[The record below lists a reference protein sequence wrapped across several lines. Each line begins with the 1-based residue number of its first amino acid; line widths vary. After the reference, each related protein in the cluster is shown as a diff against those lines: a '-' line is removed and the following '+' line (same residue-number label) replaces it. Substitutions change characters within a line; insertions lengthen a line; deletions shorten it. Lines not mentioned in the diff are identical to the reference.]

1 MPYCENRANPIS
13 ARKSLISLKN
23 TSCAAYLVYSL
34 NQPHRQLQE
43 QIKRHVE
50 PRTMLIHAVLGF
62 ALLETLALAAV
73 LLAWADRVA
82 GARLLAA
89 FLFGIS
95 LWMLGNELPNWL
107 GTGAEYAT
115 MRLLSTAPFTS
126 VLFFHFCTVFCRVNV
141 GRWGL
146 AAAYALGAG
155 SSLAA
160 MVLVPGHL
168 VPHREIGWIAIANSV
183 GWTASMA
190 WVILG
195 IGGVSVL
202 LTALLRARR
211 AQDRQKFRQVA
222 AVTASCLWGM
232 VCLTGYGIA
241 VLDLP
246 IYPFPLLGLPLYS
259 LILVYGIL
267 RYGVFVANAW
277 ARRALVWA
285 LLLALGAVV
294 VAVMP
299 LLLPFESRWLGGLA
313 VAASVLALNG
323 PVRRFAERLVYP
335 GGEVSI
341 ADLGAWRGAL
351 QSAETAEALG
361 QQAASLL
368 SARIGTQVEVHVG
381 NPHATSTS
389 APQLVCAR
397 SGEGWNATLQ
407 GWDAAPPGPRHVA
420 ELFGTVVAEAAARVE
435 QAQQFA
441 ARERERQ
448 LQARLAELGSLAA
461 TVAHDIRN
469 PLNIISMAVAMAPAD
484 TRREVADQVGRISN
498 LTRDLLDYAK
508 PWKLSLTRIDLAA
521 QVRAAALR
529 LPDVSLGTGLDQAL
543 MLDADPRRVDQV
555 LTNLFENARIA
566 IASAAGDGAT
576 PPTHNPMHIDAE
588 MTDGAVLLH
597 ICDSGPGVPEKIRS
611 RLFEPFA
618 SRSPGGTGL
627 GLAIVARIMV
637 AHGGSVAL
645 TERAP
650 WRTCFTLR
658 FALTTTTLATTAN
671 TSTP

>member
-1 MPYCENRANPIS
+1 
-13 ARKSLISLKN
+13 
-23 TSCAAYLVYSL
+23 
-34 NQPHRQLQE
+34 
-43 QIKRHVE
+43 
-50 PRTMLIHAVLGF
+50 MLIHAVLGF
-62 ALLETLALAAV
+62 ALLETLVLAAV

-89 FLFGIS
+89 FLTGIS
-95 LWMLGNELPNWL
+95 LWMVGNELPNWL
-107 GTGAEYAT
+107 GPETERA
-115 MRLLSTAPFTS
+115 MMLLLSTAPFTS
-126 VLFFHFCTVFCRVNV
+126 VLFFHFCTVFCRVDI
-141 GRWGL
+141 GRWGV
-146 AAAYALGAG
+146 AAAYALGGGA
-155 SSLAA
+155 SIAA
-160 MVLVPGHL
+160 MVFTPGHT
-168 VPHREIGWIAIANSV
+168 VQHRDIGWIAIANTV

-202 LTALLRARR
+202 LFALWRAHRSG
-211 AQDRQKFRQVA
+211 DRQKFRQIA
-222 AVTASCLWGM
+222 AVTASCLWGA

-294 VAVMP
+294 VALMP

-335 GGEVSI
+335 GGEVSV
-341 ADLGAWRGAL
+341 ADLAVWRATL
-351 QSAETAEALG
+351 QAAETPQALA
-361 QQAASLL
+361 QQAAALL
-368 SARIGTQVEVHVG
+368 SARIGAQVEVCVAE
-381 NPHATSTS
+381 PLEHATHGDASASAKSTTTTTADNS
-389 APQLVCAR
+389 VPQLVCSQGSA
-397 SGEGWNATLQ
+397 GWSATLL

-420 ELFGTVVAEAAARVE
+420 ELFGTVVAEAAARVA

-469 PLNIISMAVAMAPAD
+469 PLNIISMAVAMAPND
-484 TRREVADQVGRISN
+484 TRREVADQVARIAN

-508 PWKLSLTRIDLAA
+508 PWKLSTHSLDLASH
-521 QVRAAALR
+521 VRAAAMR
-529 LPDVSLGTGLDQAL
+529 LPNVGLGAGLARAL
-543 MLDADPRRVDQV
+543 VLDADPRRIDQA
-555 LTNLFENARIA
+555 LTNLLENARIA
-566 IASAAGDGAT
+566 TATDVAEGDGAAA
-576 PPTHNPMHIDAE
+576 THSRVHIDAE
-588 MTDGAVLLH
+588 TTLDAVLLH
-597 ICDSGPGVPEKIRS
+597 ICDDGPGVPEEIRD

-627 GLAIVARIMV
+627 GLAIVARIMA
-637 AHGGSVAL
+637 AHGGSVTLA
-645 TERAP
+645 ERAP

-658 FALTTTTLATTAN
+658 FPLAATGTTTR
-671 TSTP
+671 TPSASA

>member
-1 MPYCENRANPIS
+1 
-13 ARKSLISLKN
+13 
-23 TSCAAYLVYSL
+23 
-34 NQPHRQLQE
+34 
-43 QIKRHVE
+43 
-50 PRTMLIHAVLGF
+50 MLIHAVLGF
-62 ALLETLALAAV
+62 ALLETLVLAGV

-95 LWMLGNELPNWL
+95 LWMLGNELPNWFGPDTEL
-107 GTGAEYAT
+107 A
-115 MRLLSTAPFTS
+115 MMLLLSTAPFTS
-126 VLFFHFCTVFCRVNV
+126 VLFFHFCTVFCRVSIGHWGIV
-141 GRWGL
+141 G
-146 AAAYALGAG
+146 AYALGAG
-155 SSLAA
+155 ASITA
-160 MVLVPGHL
+160 MVFVPGHI
-168 VPHREIGWIAIANSV
+168 VQHRDIGWIAIADTV

-190 WVILG
+190 WIILG
-195 IGGVSVL
+195 IGGVAVL
-202 LTALLRARR
+202 LTALLRAHR
-211 AQDRQKFRQVA
+211 AHDQQKFRQIA

-246 IYPFPLLGLPLYS
+246 VYPFPLLGLPLYS

-294 VAVMP
+294 VALTP

-341 ADLGAWRGAL
+341 ADLGAWRTAL
-351 QSAETAEALG
+351 QSAETQEALA
-361 QQAASLL
+361 QQAAALL
-368 SARIGTQVEVHVG
+368 SARIGAQVEVHIG
-381 NPHATSTS
+381 DALHNATTST
-389 APQLVCAR
+389 PQLICAN
-397 SGEGWNATLQ
+397 GNKGWNATLQ

-420 ELFGTVVAEAAARVE
+420 ELFGTVVAEAAARVD

-469 PLNIISMAVAMAPAD
+469 PLNIISMAVAMAPSD

-508 PWKLSLTRIDLAA
+508 PWKLTTTRMDLAA
-521 QVRAAALR
+521 QVRAAAMR
-529 LPDVSLGTGLDQAL
+529 LPDVSLGAGLDQPL
-543 MLDADPRRVDQV
+543 LLDADPRRVDQA

-566 IASAAGDGAT
+566 IASSSTTDEDAAAT
-576 PPTHNPMHIDAE
+576 HSPMHIDAE
-588 MTDGAVLLH
+588 TTDGAVLLH
-597 ICDSGPGVPEKIRS
+597 ICDSGPGVPEEIRS

-627 GLAIVARIMV
+627 GLAIVARIMA

-658 FALTTTTLATTAN
+658 FPLTT
-671 TSTP
+671 P

>member
-1 MPYCENRANPIS
+1 
-13 ARKSLISLKN
+13 
-23 TSCAAYLVYSL
+23 
-34 NQPHRQLQE
+34 
-43 QIKRHVE
+43 
-50 PRTMLIHAVLGF
+50 MLIHAVLGF
-62 ALLETLALAAV
+62 ALLETLVLAAV

-95 LWMLGNELPNWL
+95 LWMTGNELPNWF
-107 GTGAEYAT
+107 GPQTEQT
-115 MRLLSTAPFTS
+115 MMLLLSTAPFTS
-126 VLFFHFCTVFCRVNV
+126 VLFFHFCTVFCRVDI
-141 GRWGL
+141 GRWGV

-155 SSLAA
+155 ASIAA
-160 MVLVPGHL
+160 MVMVPGHI
-168 VPHREIGWIAIANSV
+168 VQHRDIGWIAIADTV
-183 GWTASMA
+183 GFVASMA

-195 IGGVSVL
+195 IGGVAVL
-202 LTALLRARR
+202 LTALLRAHR
-211 AQDRQKFRQVA
+211 AQDQQKFRQIA
-222 AVTASCLWGM
+222 AVAASCLWGM
-232 VCLTGYGIA
+232 VCLAGYGMA

-294 VAVMP
+294 VVVTP

-341 ADLGAWRGAL
+341 ADLGAWRTAL
-351 QSAETAEALG
+351 QSAETPQALA
-361 QQAASLL
+361 QQAATLL
-368 SARIGTQVEVHVG
+368 SNRIGTQVDVYIG
-381 NPHATSTS
+381 DTSNTTTST
-389 APQLVCAR
+389 PQLVCNTS
-397 SGEGWNATLQ
+397 SGGWSTTLM

-420 ELFGTVVAEAAARVE
+420 ELFGTVVAEAAARVD

-441 ARERERQ
+441 TRERERQ
-448 LQARLAELGSLAA
+448 LQARLAELGALAA

-469 PLNIISMAVAMAPAD
+469 PLNIISMSVATAPTD
-484 TRREVADQVGRISN
+484 TRREVADQVGRIAN

-508 PWKLSLTRIDLAA
+508 PWKLSTIRMDLAA

-529 LPDVSLGTGLDQAL
+529 LPDVSLGTGLDQPL
-543 MLDADPRRVDQV
+543 LLDADPRRVDQV

-566 IASAAGDGAT
+566 IAS
-576 PPTHNPMHIDAE
+576 THSPMHIDAE
-588 MTDGAVLLH
+588 TTDTEVLLH
-597 ICDSGPGVPEKIRS
+597 ICDNGPGVPEEIRS

-627 GLAIVARIMV
+627 GLAIVARIMA

-658 FALTTTTLATTAN
+658 FPLTTTITT
-671 TSTP
+671 PP

>member
-1 MPYCENRANPIS
+1 
-13 ARKSLISLKN
+13 
-23 TSCAAYLVYSL
+23 
-34 NQPHRQLQE
+34 
-43 QIKRHVE
+43 
-50 PRTMLIHAVLGF
+50 MLIHVVLGF
-62 ALLETLALAAV
+62 ALLETLVLAAV

-89 FLFGIS
+89 FLLGIS
-95 LWMLGNELPNWL
+95 LWMTGNELPNWF
-107 GTGAEYAT
+107 GPDAERA
-115 MRLLSTAPFTS
+115 MMMLLATAPFTS
-126 VLFFHFCTVFCRVNV
+126 ALFFHFCTVFCAVNIGQAGV
-141 GRWGL
+141 T
-146 AAAYALGAG
+146 AAYTLGAG
-155 SSLAA
+155 ATIVSEILLPAHIA
-160 MVLVPGHL
+160 
-168 VPHREIGWIAIANSV
+168 PHRDIGWIAIASAV
-183 GWTASMA
+183 GWIASMA

-195 IGGVSVL
+195 IGGVAVL
-202 LTALLRARR
+202 LLGLERARR
-211 AQDRQKFRQVA
+211 AHDHQKFRQIA
-222 AVTASCLWGM
+222 AVTASCLWGLL
-232 VCLTGYGIA
+232 CLAGYGIA

-294 VAVMP
+294 VAVTP

-335 GGEVSI
+335 GGEVSVT
-341 ADLGAWRGAL
+341 DLEAWRSAL
-351 QSAETAEALG
+351 QSAETADALAS
-361 QQAASLL
+361 QAAVLL
-368 SARIGTQVEVHVG
+368 STRIGTQVEVHVG
-381 NPHATSTS
+381 DPSNMATS
-389 APQLVCAR
+389 APQLVCVNG
-397 SGEGWNATLQ
+397 SKGWGTTLQ

-420 ELFGTVVAEAAARVE
+420 ELFGTIVAESAARVD

-469 PLNIISMAVAMAPAD
+469 PLNIISMAVATASTD

-508 PWKLSLTRIDLAA
+508 PWKLSTTRMDLVA
-521 QVRAAALR
+521 QVRAAAKR
-529 LPDVSLGTGLDQAL
+529 LPNVSFGAGMAQAVL
-543 MLDADPRRVDQV
+543 LDADPQRVEQA

-566 IASAAGDGAT
+566 VASSAAEGNES
-576 PPTHNPMHIDAE
+576 THSPMHIDVE
-588 MTDGAVLLH
+588 TTDTTVLLH
-597 ICDSGPGVPEKIRS
+597 VCDSGPGVPEEIRS

-627 GLAIVARIMV
+627 GLAIVARTMA

-650 WRTCFTLR
+650 WRTCFTLQ
-658 FALTTTTLATTAN
+658 FPLTSTTAC
-671 TSTP
+671 PP

>member
-1 MPYCENRANPIS
+1 
-13 ARKSLISLKN
+13 
-23 TSCAAYLVYSL
+23 
-34 NQPHRQLQE
+34 
-43 QIKRHVE
+43 
-50 PRTMLIHAVLGF
+50 MLIHAVLGF

-89 FLFGIS
+89 FLFGIA
-95 LWMLGNELPNWL
+95 LWMTGNELPNWF
-107 GTGAEYAT
+107 GPDAEEA
-115 MRLLSTAPFTS
+115 MMLLLSTAPFTS
-126 VLFFHFCTVFCRVNV
+126 VLFFHFCTVFCQVDI
-141 GRWGL
+141 GRRWL
-146 AAAYALGAG
+146 ASAYALGGGA
-155 SSLAA
+155 SLAA
-160 MVLVPGHL
+160 MLLVPGHI
-168 VPHREIGWIAIANSV
+168 VQHRDIGWIAIADTV

-195 IGGVSVL
+195 IGGVAVL
-202 LTALLRARR
+202 LTALLRAHR

-294 VAVMP
+294 VAVTP

-341 ADLGAWRGAL
+341 ADLGAWRAAL
-351 QSAETAEALG
+351 QSAETPQALAT
-361 QQAASLL
+361 QAAALL
-368 SARIGTQVEVHVG
+368 STRIGAQVEVHIG
-381 NPHATSTS
+381 QPTNPSTNT
-389 APQLVCAR
+389 PQLVCTP
-397 SGEGWNATLQ
+397 SSEGWSATLQ

-420 ELFGTVVAEAAARVE
+420 ELFGTVVAEAAARVA
-435 QAQQFA
+435 QAQQYA

-498 LTRDLLDYAK
+498 LTRDLLDYTK
-508 PWKLSLTRIDLAA
+508 PWKLTTTRLDLAA
-521 QVRAAALR
+521 LVRAAALR
-529 LPDVSLGTGLDQAL
+529 LPEVDLGAGLDQPL
-543 MLDADPRRVDQV
+543 LLDADPQRVDQV

-566 IASAAGDGAT
+566 IASANGDEAAS
-576 PPTHNPMHIDAE
+576 THSPMRIDAE
-588 MTDGAVLLH
+588 TTDGAVLLH
-597 ICDSGPGVPEKIRS
+597 ICDNGPGVPEEIRS
-611 RLFEPFA
+611 RMFEPFA

-627 GLAIVARIMV
+627 GLAIVARIMA

-658 FALTTTTLATTAN
+658 FPLENAITTTT
-671 TSTP
+671 PP

>member
-1 MPYCENRANPIS
+1 
-13 ARKSLISLKN
+13 
-23 TSCAAYLVYSL
+23 
-34 NQPHRQLQE
+34 
-43 QIKRHVE
+43 
-50 PRTMLIHAVLGF
+50 MLIHAVLGF
-62 ALLETLALAAV
+62 ALLETLVLAAV

-95 LWMLGNELPNWL
+95 LWMLGNELPNWF
-107 GTGAEYAT
+107 GPETERT
-115 MRLLSTAPFTS
+115 MMVLLSTAPFTS
-126 VLFFHFCTVFCRVNV
+126 VLFFHFCTVFCRVDI
-141 GRWGL
+141 GRWGV

-155 SSLAA
+155 ASISA
-160 MVLVPGHL
+160 MLMAPGHI
-168 VPHREIGWIAIANSV
+168 VQHRDIGWIAIANTV

-202 LTALLRARR
+202 LLALLRAHR
-211 AQDRQKFRQVA
+211 AQDSQKFRQIA

-277 ARRALVWA
+277 ARRALAWA

-294 VAVMP
+294 VALTP

-351 QSAETAEALG
+351 QSAETAEALAV
-361 QQAASLL
+361 QATTLL
-368 SARIGTQVEVHVG
+368 SARIGTQVEVHIG
-381 NPHATSTS
+381 DNPNDATTST
-389 APQLVCAR
+389 PQLVCTD
-397 SGEGWNATLQ
+397 SSEGWSATLQ

-420 ELFGTVVAEAAARVE
+420 ELFGTIVVEAAARVD

-508 PWKLSLTRIDLAA
+508 PWKLTTTRMDLAA
-521 QVRAAALR
+521 QVRAAAMR
-529 LPDVSLGTGLDQAL
+529 LPNVSLGAGLDQAL
-543 MLDADPRRVDQV
+543 VLDADPRRVDQV

-566 IASAAGDGAT
+566 IASISEGVS
-576 PPTHNPMHIDAE
+576 PSPTHSHVHIDAE
-588 MTDGAVLLH
+588 DSGDAVLLH
-597 ICDSGPGVPEKIRS
+597 ICDSGPGVPEEIRS
-611 RLFEPFA
+611 RLFDPFA

-627 GLAIVARIMV
+627 GLAIVARIMA

-645 TERAP
+645 TDRAP
-650 WRTCFTLR
+650 WCTCFTLR
-658 FALTTTTLATTAN
+658 FPRTTTTVSTT
-671 TSTP
+671 TTP